1 MPDLRGSEYLCPD
14 ERVKVDP
21 IQRASLGDSRDASG
35 VAMIQPTVSAGIKE
49 AMTMTTIKATCPTC
63 GDIDLK
69 PREVQVVVAPSAGW
83 ATYAFTCPTCENQ
96 VTKTAD
102 DEVVTLLRGAGVTV
116 ERVVVPAEALELHY
130 GPGIS
135 NDDLIDFG
143 LTLGNSD
150 YLVAQLTRE
159 GQRTGD

>member
-1 MPDLRGSEYLCPD
+1 
-14 ERVKVDP
+14 
-21 IQRASLGDSRDASG
+21 
-35 VAMIQPTVSAGIKE
+35 
-49 AMTMTTIKATCPTC
+49 MTTIKATCPSC
-63 GDIDLK
+63 GDVDLK
-69 PREVQVVVAPSAGW
+69 PREVHVVVAPAAGW
-83 ATYAFTCPTCENQ
+83 ATYAFTCPRCEDQ

-116 ERVVVPAEALELHY
+116 ERIVVPAEALELHY
-130 GPGIS
+130 GPSIC

-143 LTLGNSD
+143 LTLGSSD

>member
-1 MPDLRGSEYLCPD
+1 
-14 ERVKVDP
+14 
-21 IQRASLGDSRDASG
+21 
-35 VAMIQPTVSAGIKE
+35 
-49 AMTMTTIKATCPTC
+49 MTTIKATCPTC

-69 PREVQVVVAPSAGW
+69 PREVHVVVAPSAGW